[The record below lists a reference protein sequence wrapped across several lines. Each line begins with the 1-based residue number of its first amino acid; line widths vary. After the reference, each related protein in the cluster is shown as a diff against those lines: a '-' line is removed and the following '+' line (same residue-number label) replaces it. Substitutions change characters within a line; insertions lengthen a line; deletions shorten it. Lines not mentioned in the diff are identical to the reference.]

1 MQGAVDVGVQFHARG
16 RLGAEEAMQAHAGA
30 GGVELRHRGAQRTD
44 RGSEHHVSFEARG
57 RQAQPAG
64 NLHLAARRAR
74 PRRRNQVS
82 EHLGDLRG
90 AVSEGNLDGR
100 DGAFAIAEFRD
111 HPGGAGGSSNCREA
125 GEL

>member
-1 MQGAVDVGVQFHARG
+1 
-16 RLGAEEAMQAHAGA
+16 MQAHARP

-44 RGSEHHVSFEARG
+44 RSSEHHVSFEALG

-74 PRRRNQVS
+74 PHRRNQVS
-82 EHLGDLRG
+82 EHLGDLRR

-100 DGAFAIAEFRD
+100 DGAFAVGEFRD
-111 HPGGAGGSSNCREA
+111 HPSGAGGSGDCREA
-125 GEL
+125 G

>member
-1 MQGAVDVGVQFHARG
+1 
-16 RLGAEEAMQAHAGA
+16 MQAHARP
-30 GGVELRHRGAQRTD
+30 GGVELRHRSAQRTD
-44 RGSEHHVSFEARG
+44 RGSKHHVSFEALG

-82 EHLGDLRG
+82 EHLGDLRR

-100 DGAFAIAEFRD
+100 DGAFAVAEFRD
-111 HPGGAGGSSNCREA
+111 HPSGAGGSGDCREA
-125 GEL
+125 A